1 MVSTAP
7 SPPPLPFLVPPSPCT
22 FNFPQGVVEAAI
34 PWLSASLCTLGTVT
48 VPSAASVYNEYALK
62 KHMDTSVHL
71 QNFFLYFYGAW
82 GPGPPIIAC
91 CGGRVFGS

>member
-1 MVSTAP
+1 M
-7 SPPPLPFLVPPSPCT
+7 
-22 FNFPQGVVEAAI
+22 EAAI

-91 CGGRVFGS
+91 CGGRGFGS